1 MCMYV
6 TTFAMHTKPQDEW
19 HSVGVW
25 EHSLWNLWNIHTTRR
40 ECIKK
45 HVYVWASS
53 KKTRDT
59 KERRCEWSVEW
70 HFNIQPERK
79 INISCSKNNEH
90 SRAWASHD
98 AVAIHIHLSHSF
110 ISIYSPCPCFS
121 PFRFPNIH
129 LFCGPMANSVTFE
142 LLKIKIKLIIYLIW
156 FLKNYN
162 NSKKK
167 KLRKSYSYIILLPN
181 TIRECKFKG
190 I

>member
-121 PFRFPNIH
+121 PFRVPFPKYSPFLWSDGKQRYIWTVKNKNKIDN
-129 LFCGPMANSVTFE
+129 LFDLVSE
-142 LLKIKIKLIIYLIW
+142 KL
-156 FLKNYN
+156 
-162 NSKKK
+162 
-167 KLRKSYSYIILLPN
+167 
-181 TIRECKFKG
+181 
-190 I
+190 